1 MSRGEILLLIMREA
15 KAVVML
21 AKTQEREHKLI
32 QLNDII
38 PYSLLRFEQLIEDYQ
53 YANGEEQK
61 Q

>member
-1 MSRGEILLLIMREA
+1 MTFIDFFKYFFKKEKPQIISYIE
-15 KAVVML
+15 
-21 AKTQEREHKLI
+21 
-32 QLNDII
+32 LNNII